1 MVFDPKQLDAFP
13 MQSGVYL
20 MKDKADRVIY
30 VGKAKLLKSRLKQ
43 YFSLSDTR
51 AMIPL
56 LTSQVAHIDTIV
68 VFSEKEALLLEN
80 TLIKQHKPKFNVLL
94 KDDKTFISLCIH
106 VDHPWP
112 MLRLVRYKG
121 AIKDRGLYFGP
132 YTSAIAAR
140 ELYELLHTLFHLR
153 QCSDREFKNRTRP
166 CLLYEMNR
174 CLAPCVNLCTK
185 EQYDQQVQKAIH
197 FLKGKNQDI
206 LPDLYVQMQQASD
219 HLQFEKAASLL
230 KTIRHLERILQPS
243 TVSYPIESTDAIG
256 IYRQA
261 DEAILFLLFLRQ
273 GKLTGSMHYA
283 FSQVIENDDELLA
296 SFILQHYQNNKSPP
310 REILIPTQPS
320 LALTEIL
327 KSTCK
332 IQLLF
337 PKRGEKR
344 ALLQLAQE
352 NAKSTFKQEKE
363 EKILKEKMLL
373 DLQDTLQLNR
383 YPKRIECF
391 DTSHLAG
398 SDSVASVIAFT
409 DGMKDTKYTKLYK
422 IKAQHTGDDY
432 AYMQEALFRHLSH
445 AKATDDLPDLII
457 LDGGKGHLTIA
468 MEVCKKLDIA
478 SIDVL
483 ALAKEASRHDKGMSQ
498 EKIYL
503 PYNHD
508 PIVLNPRS
516 FLLQLLQKI
525 RDESHR
531 KTIAFHRKRRK
542 KRLISSTLDNI
553 PGIGPIKKKRLLAH
567 FGSIERI
574 KKASTQ
580 DLLQIK
586 GVTKSDIDALQKELH
601 LHEKIDSKS
610 TREGR

>member
-1 MVFDPKQLDAFP
+1 MVFDPKQLDVFP

-20 MKDKADRVIY
+20 MKDRLGKVIY
-30 VGKAKLLKSRLKQ
+30 VGKAKLLKNRLKQ

-56 LTSQVAHIDTIV
+56 LISQIAQIDTIV

-94 KDDKTFISLCIH
+94 KDDKTFISLYINI
-106 VDHPWP
+106 DHPWP
-112 MLRLVRYKG
+112 MLRLVRDKG
-121 AIKDRGLYFGP
+121 AIKDKSLYFGP

-140 ELYELLHTLFHLR
+140 EIYELLNKLFCLR
-153 QCSDREFKNRTRP
+153 QCSDNEFRKRTRP

-174 CLAPCVNLCTK
+174 CLAPCVGLCTK
-185 EQYDQQVQKAIH
+185 EQYDQQVQKVIY

-206 LPDLYVQMQQASD
+206 LPGLYTQMQQASD
-219 HLQFEKAASLL
+219 QLQFEKAASLL
-230 KTIRHLERILQPS
+230 KTIRHLEYVLQSS
-243 TVSYPIESTDAIG
+243 TINYHIESTDAIG
-256 IYRQA
+256 IYRQT
-261 DEAILFLLFLRQ
+261 DEVIFFLLFLRQ

-283 FSQVIENDDELLA
+283 FSNVIEDDDELLA
-296 SFILQHYQNNKSPP
+296 SFILQHYQNNKNSPQ
-310 REILIPTQPS
+310 EILIPTQTS
-320 LALTEIL
+320 LALTEIF
-327 KSTCK
+327 KSTYK
-332 IQLLF
+332 IQLFF
-337 PKRGEKR
+337 PKRGKKR
-344 ALLQLAQE
+344 TLLKLAQE
-352 NAKSTFKQEKE
+352 NAKNTFKQGKE

-409 DGMKDTKYTKLYK
+409 DGVKDTKHTRLYK
-422 IKAQHTGDDY
+422 IKIQHAGDDY
-432 AYMQEALFRHLSH
+432 ASMQEALFRHLSR
-445 AKATDDLPDLII
+445 AKAADDLPDLII

-468 MEVCKKLDIA
+468 LETFKKLDIA
-478 SIDVL
+478 SIDL
-483 ALAKEASRHDKGMSQ
+483 IALAKEGSRHDKGMSQ

-503 PYNHD
+503 PYNQD
-508 PIVLNPRS
+508 PILLNPRS
-516 FLLQLLQKI
+516 FLLLLLQKI

-531 KTIAFHRKRRK
+531 KTITFHQKRRK
-542 KRLISSTLDNI
+542 KRLISSILDNI
-553 PGIGPIKKKRLLAH
+553 PGIGPTKKKRLLTH

-574 KKASTQ
+574 KKASAQ

-586 GVTKSDIDALQKELH
+586 GITQSDLNTLQKKLN
-601 LHEKIDSKS
+601 SKETS
-610 TREGR
+610 T

>member
-30 VGKAKLLKSRLKQ
+30 VGKAKLLKNRLKQ

-51 AMIPL
+51 TMIPL
-56 LTSQVAHIDTIV
+56 LIAQIAHIDTIV

-94 KDDKTFISLCIH
+94 KDDKTFISLCIN

-112 MLRLVRYKG
+112 MLRLMRYKG
-121 AIKDRGLYFGP
+121 SIKDKNLYFGP

-140 ELYELLHTLFHLR
+140 EIYELLNKLFLLR
-153 QCSDREFKNRTRP
+153 QCSDNELKKRTRP

-174 CLAPCVNLCTK
+174 CLAPCVGLCTK
-185 EQYDQQVQKAIH
+185 EQYDQQVENVIY

-206 LPDLYVQMQQASD
+206 LPKLYVQMQQASD

-230 KTIRHLERILQPS
+230 KTIRHLEHVLQSPS
-243 TVSYPIESTDAIG
+243 ANYHIKSIDAIG
-256 IYRQA
+256 IHRQA
-261 DEAILFLLFLRQ
+261 DETILFLLFLRQ

-283 FSQVIENDDELLA
+283 FSNVIEDDDELLA
-296 SFILQHYQNNKSPP
+296 SFILQHYQNNKNPP
-310 REILIPTQPS
+310 QEILVPIQPS

-337 PKRGEKR
+337 PKKGEKR
-344 ALLQLAQE
+344 TLLKLAQE
-352 NAKSTFKQEKE
+352 NAKSTFKQEKD
-363 EKILKEKMLL
+363 EKLLKEKMLL

-409 DGMKDTKYTKLYK
+409 DGIKDTKHTRLYK
-422 IKAQHTGDDY
+422 IKIQHTGDDY
-432 AYMQEALFRHLSH
+432 TSMQETLFRHLSR
-445 AKATDDLPDLII
+445 AKAADDLPDLII
-457 LDGGKGHLTIA
+457 LDGGKGHLTVA
-468 MEVCKKLDIA
+468 LEVFKKLDIA
-478 SIDVL
+478 SIDL
-483 ALAKEASRHDKGMSQ
+483 IALAKEASRHDKGMSQ
-498 EKIYL
+498 EKVYL

-508 PIVLNPRS
+508 PILLNPRS

-531 KTIAFHRKRRK
+531 KTITFHQKRRK

-553 PGIGPIKKKRLLAH
+553 PGIGPIKKKRLLTH

-574 KKASTQ
+574 KKASIQ

-586 GVTKSDIDALQKELH
+586 GITQSDVDALQKALN
-601 LHEKIDSKS
+601 L
-610 TREGR
+610 